1 MGKSPAKWIK
11 TILLG
16 KKASKS
22 SSSKGKQ
29 ASKTNT
35 EKEAWVAAKEPTAD
49 FPVDPPLVSEP
60 ITGANDREAG
70 NVVIEQVKASD
81 FPRDEGGI
89 LDENHDADKQ
99 GTTDDLEKLRKEHA
113 AIKAQA
119 AFRGYL
125 ARRAFRA
132 LKGIIRL
139 QALVRGHLARRQAIA
154 TLRCLQG
161 IIKFQTLVRG
171 RKAKLSDAGLDVHK
185 KSSLKRPMDAS
196 RSVSS
201 EVSTSIQIVKLS
213 ENAFVFKL
221 FRSSTSM
228 VPLRVQYGLEEPN
241 SAWNWLERWTLSRL
255 CEPVP
260 QLKKIN
266 GSKSQLRQDQG
277 RSKRTIRRAP
287 AANVD
292 NGVANATS
300 ETEKPK
306 RNLRKG
312 ASNPADLS
320 QEHSPAANVDNG
332 VANSTSETEKP
343 KRNLRKGANN
353 PADLIQE
360 HTPAANVDNAV
371 ANSTSETEKPKR
383 NLRKGPS
390 NPADPIQENPQ
401 NELEKVKRSL
411 RKVSNSIVESNE
423 RLEVEIDK
431 PKRSFRKAS
440 NPQASDSPEKI
451 SCDSAEKVTK
461 GIVVETDNSK
471 SSPREASCS
480 PRACIPD
487 TITCDSAE
495 KKMTENVVEIVS
507 KEPDVVVSPIPLVS
521 NGSVDVLQNDLPP
534 LDLQP
539 LENVAKDESILV
551 MNGGEI
557 SKEDQ
562 TNNDNQKTSQ
572 RRTSFS
578 AKQENPENGLQNSP
592 TLPSYM
598 AATESAKAKLRGQGS
613 PRIGQDVAEKNGF
626 TRRLSLPS
634 PTNGKLTSLSP
645 RTQRLVQTNGKGGIK
660 NDKSLLSSR
669 DASDKVV
676 QAGWRR

>member
-22 SSSKGKQ
+22 NSSKGKH
-29 ASKTNT
+29 ASKANT
-35 EKEAWVAAKEPTAD
+35 EKETLVAAKEPTAD

-60 ITGANDREAG
+60 ITGASDREAG
-70 NVVIEQVKASD
+70 NMVVEHVKTSD
-81 FPRDEGGI
+81 FPCGEGGT
-89 LDENHDADKQ
+89 LDENHGADKQ
-99 GTTDDLEKLRKEHA
+99 GTTDDREKIRKEHA

-154 TLRCLQG
+154 TLHCLQG
-161 IIKFQTLVRG
+161 IIKFQNLVRG
-171 RKAKLSDAGLDVHK
+171 RKVRLSDDVYK
-185 KSSLKRPMDAS
+185 KSSLKRPMDVT

-201 EVSTSIQIVKLS
+201 EVSTSIVKLS
-213 ENAFVFKL
+213 ENAFVCKL

-266 GSKSQLRQDQG
+266 GSKSQVRQDQG

-292 NGVANATS
+292 NGVAVLTP

-306 RNLRKG
+306 RNSRKG
-312 ASNPADLS
+312 ASNPADLI
-320 QEHSPAANVDNG
+320 QEHPPIVNVDNG
-332 VANSTSETEKP
+332 VANLTF
-343 KRNLRKGANN
+343 
-353 PADLIQE
+353 
-360 HTPAANVDNAV
+360 
-371 ANSTSETEKPKR
+371 ETEKPKR

-390 NPADPIQENPQ
+390 NPADPIQEHPQ

-411 RKVSNSIVESNE
+411 RKVSNSIVETDD
-423 RLEVEIDK
+423 RLEVETEK

-440 NPQASDSPEKI
+440 NSQASDIPEKI

-461 GIVVETDNSK
+461 SIVAEIDNSK

-480 PRACIPD
+480 PPAAIQD
-487 TITCDSAE
+487 TFTHDYAE
-495 KKMTENVVEIVS
+495 KKMPENVVEIVS
-507 KEPDVVVSPIPLVS
+507 KEPDVVISPKPLVAD
-521 NGSVDVLQNDLPP
+521 GSVDILQNNLPP

-539 LENVAKDESILV
+539 SENNGKDESILV

-572 RRTSFS
+572 RRTSLT

-613 PRIGQDVAEKNGF
+613 PRIDQDAAEKNGF

-645 RTQRLVQTNGKGGIK
+645 RTHRLVQANGKGGIK

-669 DASDKVV
+669 DASEKVV